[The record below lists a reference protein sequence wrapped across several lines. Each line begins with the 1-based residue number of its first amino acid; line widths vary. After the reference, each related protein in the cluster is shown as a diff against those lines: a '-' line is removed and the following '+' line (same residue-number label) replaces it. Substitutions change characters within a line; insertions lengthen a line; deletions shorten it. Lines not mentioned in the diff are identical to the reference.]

1 MEKFMRL
8 LNPKS
13 INYEADRIDGGQPAM
28 TAQDIL
34 LAMSFAKLTKLQD
47 NLIRLK
53 YFGANTKGNVQI
65 FSEILVGKYE
75 QQFTDAGV
83 NQIYH
88 QSIVLIALTE
98 FCLVPAS
105 YKPSK
110 RARASICG
118 WSDTTVRN
126 YMNGRIER
134 VLEDLNAELA
144 LGEDKIFIQV
154 SKTK

>member
-1 MEKFMRL
+1 MRL

-13 INYEADRIDGGQPAM
+13 INYEADRIDGGQPSM

-34 LAMSFAKLTKLQD
+34 LAMSFAKLTRLQD

-53 YFGANTKGNVQI
+53 YFGANTKSNVQI

-105 YKPSK
+105 YTPSVRL
-110 RARASICG
+110 RAVICG
-118 WSDTTVRN
+118 WSYFPVHK
-126 YMNGRIER
+126 YMVVHIEH
-134 VLEDLNAELA
+134 VLKDLKDELA
-144 LGEDKIFIQV
+144 AGEDKIFTQIY
-154 SKTK
+154 KTK